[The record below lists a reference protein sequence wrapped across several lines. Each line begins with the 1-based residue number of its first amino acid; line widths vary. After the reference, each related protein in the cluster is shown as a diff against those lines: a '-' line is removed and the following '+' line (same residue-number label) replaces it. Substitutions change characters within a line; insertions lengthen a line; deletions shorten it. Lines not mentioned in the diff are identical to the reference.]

1 MAATASGKVL
11 VDSDITC
18 SSTGGA
24 PDPTYQWLNMEG
36 TVLTSTDT
44 VTITTTGAFN
54 YTCVATSTH
63 TDGRECVAMYSVT
76 GTGVTGLFAVVT
88 NSLYKFFFLSFTSKF
103 IKHSCS

>member
-76 GTGVTGLFAVVT
+76 GTGVTGLFAVIIPYIELQ
-88 NSLYKFFFLSFTSKF
+88 N
-103 IKHSCS
+103 